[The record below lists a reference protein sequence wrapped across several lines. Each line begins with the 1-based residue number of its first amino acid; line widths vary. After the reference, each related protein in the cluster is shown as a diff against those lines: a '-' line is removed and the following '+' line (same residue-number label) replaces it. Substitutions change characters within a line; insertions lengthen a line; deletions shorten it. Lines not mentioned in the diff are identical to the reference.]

1 MTIGNFVPKA
11 LGYLMSDRQE
21 KERVLRQEE
30 LLLQIKELLLQIKE
44 LKVQKR
50 LKEYDK
56 ELVMEE

>member
-1 MTIGNFVPKA
+1 MTIGNFVPKV
-11 LGYLMSDRQE
+11 LGYLMLDHRE
-21 KERVLRQEE
+21 KEQVLRREGVVRQ
-30 LLLQIKELLLQIKE
+30 QKELKVKG

>member
-1 MTIGNFVPKA
+1 MTIGNFVPKV
-11 LGYLMSDRQE
+11 LGYLMLDHQG
-21 KERVLRQEE
+21 KEQVLRREE
-30 LLLQIKELLLQIKE
+30 VVRQQKELKVKE